1 MKTLTVELPGPLREF
16 VEERAAAS
24 GFETPGAFIRDILE
38 RERRKAE
45 RDRIEALVLEG
56 LASGE
61 PEEADDAWWAERY
74 AELDRR
80 LAADGAGP

>member
-1 MKTLTVELPGPLREF
+1 MEPLTVELSRPLREF
-16 VEERAAAS
+16 VEERAAAT
-24 GFETPGAFIRDILE
+24 GFETPAAFVRDILE

-45 RDRIEALVLEG
+45 RDRLEALALEG

-80 LAADGAGP
+80 LAADGGAS